1 MDVAVKECFI
11 REKIRRKVER
21 EIEIN
26 AQLDFKYII
35 KTYGY
40 FKKYGSTYFVMERA
54 TSDLEKELAK
64 TVPTM
69 ETRKNIILT
78 IAEAL
83 SYTLQRGIV
92 HHDLK
97 VMPDNILLVDGVYK
111 LSDFGVGSIARQI
124 SDLTQTALISGNRM
138 HQSHDVRVLH
148 YSKKPKIYT
157 EFEKLQIQQYEDIYG
172 LGILILDILLGFD
185 FMKIYIS
192 GLQQN
197 QEDYLYEVSV
207 PTELDVDPGLIL
219 DLV

>member
-1 MDVAVKECFI
+1 VYAGYQLGMNFTQRKYNGMDVAVKECFI

-97 VMPDNILLVDGVYK
+97 VMV
-111 LSDFGVGSIARQI
+111 
-124 SDLTQTALISGNRM
+124 
-138 HQSHDVRVLH
+138 
-148 YSKKPKIYT
+148 
-157 EFEKLQIQQYEDIYG
+157 
-172 LGILILDILLGFD
+172 
-185 FMKIYIS
+185 
-192 GLQQN
+192 
-197 QEDYLYEVSV
+197 YLYA
-207 PTELDVDPGLIL
+207 DF
-219 DLV
+219 

>member
-69 ETRKNIILT
+69 ETRKKEHN
-78 IAEAL
+78 
-83 SYTLQRGIV
+83 SYNRRS
-92 HHDLK
+92 
-97 VMPDNILLVDGVYK
+97 LV
-111 LSDFGVGSIARQI
+111 I
-124 SDLTQTALISGNRM
+124 
-138 HQSHDVRVLH
+138 
-148 YSKKPKIYT
+148 YSST
-157 EFEKLQIQQYEDIYG
+157 RNCA
-172 LGILILDILLGFD
+172 
-185 FMKIYIS
+185 S
-192 GLQQN
+192 
-197 QEDYLYEVSV
+197 
-207 PTELDVDPGLIL
+207 
-219 DLV
+219 